1 MDLISVLAVSH
12 TASSEW
18 KSSEP
23 QFDSPMPNPTSQ
35 VSTVEGTYV
44 GNSAAIELD
53 Y

>member
-1 MDLISVLAVSH
+1 MDLISVLAVAH
-12 TASSEW
+12 TASSQW

-23 QFDSPMPNPTSQ
+23 PFGSPMPNPASQ
-35 VSTVEGTYV
+35 VSTVEGTSV